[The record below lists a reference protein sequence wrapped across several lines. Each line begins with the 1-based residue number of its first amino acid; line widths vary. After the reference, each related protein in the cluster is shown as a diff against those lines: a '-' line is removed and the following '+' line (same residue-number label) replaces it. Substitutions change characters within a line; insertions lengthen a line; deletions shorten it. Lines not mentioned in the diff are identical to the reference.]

1 MTNEKNSVIMAP
13 ANPVQ
18 TVAPEK
24 EETEMLRATDKITA
38 LYCRLSQED
47 ERLGES
53 LSIENQKRILEAY
66 AKEHRFQNPV
76 FFVDDGYSGTDFD
89 RPGFQAML
97 EEIES
102 DHVAVL
108 LTKDLSRLG
117 RNSTMTG
124 MFINITFAKHNV
136 RYIAINDNFDSADQ
150 NSVDND
156 FAGIRMW
163 FNEFYARDTSR
174 KIRAVNKAKGERG
187 EHLTTNPPFGYI
199 KDPEN
204 SKQWIVDEEAAKVV
218 KHIFDLCMEGRGP
231 MQIAK
236 QLMEE
241 KVLTITAYTIK
252 EGRKGLAPAPEDP
265 YHWDSTSVVGILET
279 KDYTGC
285 TVNFKTYTN
294 SIWDKKTRENPV
306 EKQMIFYNTQP
317 AIIDPEVFEKVQEIR
332 SQRHRRTKTGKSHMF
347 SGLVYC
353 ADCKAKM
360 RYCTTSYFEARQDH
374 FVCANYRSNT
384 GSCSAHFIRAV
395 VLEKMVWEHLK
406 EVIWY
411 VGHYEGHFR
420 SIMEARLQAESKE
433 ALRVKRKQLE
443 KDEKRIQ
450 ELDRL
455 FIRLYEDNVASRISD
470 DRFTMMS
477 QAYERE
483 QYDLKAEAEV
493 LRQEIET
500 QEQQNQ
506 NLEQFIQKVRKYAE
520 LTELT
525 PFAAHELIKAIYV
538 GAPDKSSGKR
548 RQSIHICYD
557 LIGFIPLS
565 ELMTQEMA

>member
-1 MTNEKNSVIMAP
+1 MTKEKNSVIMAP
-13 ANPVQ
+13 ANPVK

-66 AKEHRFQNPV
+66 AKEHRFPNPV

-97 EEIES
+97 NEIES

-124 MFINITFAKHNV
+124 MFINITFAKHDV
-136 RYIAINDNFDSADQ
+136 RYIAINDNFDSANQ

-204 SKQWIVDEEAAKVV
+204 PKQWIIDQEAAKVV
-218 KHIFDLCMEGRGP
+218 RHIFDLCMEGRGP

-236 QLMEE
+236 QLTEE
-241 KVLTITAYTIK
+241 KVLTITAHTLK
-252 EGRKGLAPAPEDP
+252 EGRIPTRPKPADP
-265 YHWDSTSVVGILET
+265 YHWCADSVSAVLET
-279 KDYTGC
+279 RDYTGC

-306 EKQMIFYNTQP
+306 GKQAIFRNTQP
-317 AIIDPEVFEKVQEIR
+317 AIIDPEVFDKVQEIR

-353 ADCKAKM
+353 ADCKSRM
-360 RYCTTSYFEARQDH
+360 YYCTTSYYEERQDH
-374 FVCANYRSNT
+374 FVCSTYRKDKDY
-384 GSCSAHFIRAV
+384 CSAHFIRAV

-411 VGHYEGHFR
+411 VGHYESHFR
-420 SIMEARLQAESKE
+420 TIMEAKLQAESRE
-433 ALRVKRKQLE
+433 VLRVKRKQLE
-443 KDEKRIQ
+443 KDEKRIL
-450 ELDRL
+450 ELDHL

-477 QAYERE
+477 QAYEDE
-483 QYDLKAEAEV
+483 QRDLKAEAVV

-525 PFAAHELIKAIYV
+525 PYAAHELIKAIYV

-557 LIGFIPLS
+557 LIGFISLN

>member
-1 MTNEKNSVIMAP
+1 MTNEKKSVIIAP

-53 LSIENQKRILEAY
+53 LSIENHKRILEAY
-66 AKEHRFQNPV
+66 AKEHRFPNPV

-97 EEIES
+97 NEIES

-124 MFINITFAKHNV
+124 MFINITFAKHDV
-136 RYIAINDNFDSADQ
+136 RYIAINDNFDSANQ

-204 SKQWIVDEEAAKVV
+204 PKQGIIDEEAAKVV
-218 KHIFDLCMEGRGP
+218 RHIFDLCMEGRGP

-236 QLMEE
+236 QLREE
-241 KVLTITAYTIK
+241 RILTPTAYALK
-252 EGRKGLAPAPEDP
+252 EGRNPGRETPADP
-265 YHWDSTSVVGILET
+265 YYWDQKTVAGLLDHR
-279 KDYTGC
+279 DYTGC

-306 EKQMIFYNTQP
+306 EKQAVFHNTQP
-317 AIIDPEVFEKVQEIR
+317 AIIEPEVFDKVQEIR
-332 SQRHRRTKTGKSHMF
+332 SQRHRRSKTGKSHMF
-347 SGLVYC
+347 SGLVFC
-353 ADCKAKM
+353 ADCKSRM
-360 RYCTTSYFEARQDH
+360 YYCTTSYYEERQDQ
-374 FVCANYRSNT
+374 FVCAIYRSNT

-395 VLEKMVWEHLK
+395 VLEQMVWEHLK

-411 VGHYEGHFR
+411 VGHYESHFR
-420 SIMEARLQAESKE
+420 SIMEAKLQSESRE
-433 ALRVKRKQLE
+433 ILRAKQRQLE
-443 KDEKRIQ
+443 KDEKRIA

-470 DRFTMMS
+470 DRFAMMS
-477 QAYERE
+477 RAYEDE
-483 QYDLKAEAEV
+483 QCKLKAEAEL
-493 LRQEIET
+493 LRQEIGA

-506 NLEQFIQKVRKYAE
+506 NLELFIQKGMKYADLSE
-520 LTELT
+520 LR
-525 PFAAHELIKAIYV
+525 PNAAHELIKAIYI

-565 ELMTQEMA
+565 ELKKQEMA